1 MAKQSPANES
11 PAVEEARRQIEVC
24 NACRY
29 CEGYCAVF
37 PAMELRREF
46 SNGDIHYLANLCHNC
61 RSCYYACQYA
71 SPHPFELNPPK
82 VLSEV
87 RTETYQR
94 YAWPS
99 GFARLLSNNGVVVSL
114 VTSLSIALVL
124 ILAVLLQSPEA
135 LFGIHTGPGAFYA
148 VASHNAMVYPASA
161 VFLFAIAA
169 LLIGFRRFWTQ
180 TSNSPTTL
188 RDSQG
193 WLQALKD
200 VATLRYL
207 GNDGAG
213 CAYPNGAFS
222 DARRRFHHLVMYG
235 FLLCFAATSVATLYD
250 YVFGWLPPYDYLSL
264 PVVLGTIGGV
274 GLVIGCT
281 GLFWIKFKS
290 DQAPAARSM
299 LGMDVAFILLLFFV
313 ALTGLLLLGLRE
325 TSAMGTLLMVHLG
338 FVLGFFLML
347 PYSKFV
353 HGIYR
358 LAALVRYAI
367 EDRNAE
373 HASSE

>member
-1 MAKQSPANES
+1 MAKLSETLAT

-37 PAMELRREF
+37 PAMELRRAF
-46 SNGDIHYLANLCHNC
+46 SDGDIHYLANLCHNC

-82 VLSEV
+82 ALSEV
-87 RTETYQR
+87 RSESYQR

-99 GFARLLSNNGVVVSL
+99 GFARLLSRNGVVVSL

-124 ILAVLLQSPEA
+124 ILAVLLQTPDA
-135 LFGIHTGPGAFYA
+135 LFGTHTGPGAFYA
-148 VASHNAMVYPASA
+148 VASHNVMVYPASA
-161 VFLFAIAA
+161 LFLFAMVA
-169 LLIGFRRFWTQ
+169 LLIGFQRFWSQ
-180 TSNSPTTL
+180 TSDTPVDL
-188 RDSQG
+188 RNRQG
-193 WLQALKD
+193 WIQALKD

-222 DARRRFHHLVMYG
+222 NARRRFHHMVMYG
-235 FLLCFAATSVATLYD
+235 FLLCFTATSVATLYD

-264 PVVLGTIGGV
+264 PVILGTVGGV
-274 GLVIGCT
+274 GLIVGCT
-281 GLFWIKFKS
+281 GLFWIKFTS
-290 DQAPAARSM
+290 DQAPAAKNM
-299 LGMDVAFILLLFFV
+299 LGMDVSFIMLLFFV
-313 ALTGLLLLGLRE
+313 SLTGLLLLGLRE
-325 TSAMGTLLMVHLG
+325 TPAMGMLLMVHLG
-338 FVLGFFLML
+338 FVLGLFLLL
-347 PYSKFV
+347 PYCKFV

-358 LAALVRYAI
+358 LAALIRYAI

-373 HASSE
+373 HDAPE

>member
-37 PAMELRREF
+37 PAMELRRTF
-46 SNGDIHYLANLCHNC
+46 SDGDIHYLANLCHNC

-148 VASHNAMVYPASA
+148 VASHNTMVYPASA

-222 DARRRFHHLVMYG
+222 DSRRRFHHLVMYG

-325 TSAMGTLLMVHLG
+325 TSAMGLLLMVHLG

-358 LAALVRYAI
+358 LAALVRHAI
-367 EDRNAE
+367 EDRNA
-373 HASSE
+373 